1 MTLDGLESGSADLVL
16 VSALALEQGALQGMQ
31 GLMDRSPSLRIILEF
46 VVDRCPNPRDTLE
59 SLAARF
65 PLRFIDVDGR
75 AKPITIER
83 ILEVG
88 QFSLFL
94 SRNEPH

>member
-1 MTLDGLESGSADLVL
+1 VL
-16 VSALALEQGALQGMQ
+16 VSALALEQGALEGMQ
-31 GLMDRSPSLRIILEF
+31 GVMDRSPSLRIILEF
-46 VVDRCPNPRDTLE
+46 VADRCPNPRDTLE

-65 PLRFIDVDGR
+65 PLRFIDVDSR
-75 AKPITIER
+75 AKPITIDR

-88 QFSLFL
+88 HLSLFL